1 MQGMFGSVEFSF
13 AVFGD
18 NFKMRVAN
26 VVSFF
31 FFSSNVQLLG
41 CWYRRGGDLSLSGL
55 ELFQGSMTAGQRGV
69 RELRMLINLINS
81 V

>member
-31 FFSSNVQLLG
+31 SSLAMSNCLA
-41 CWYRRGGDLSLSGL
+41 
-55 ELFQGSMTAGQRGV
+55 AGTEEVGT
-69 RELRMLINLINS
+69 
-81 V
+81 

>member
-1 MQGMFGSVEFSF
+1 MQGMLGSVEFSF

-18 NFKMRVAN
+18 HFKMRVAN

-31 FFSSNVQLLG
+31 FSSNVQLLG
-41 CWYRRGGDLSLSGL
+41 CRYRRGGDLSLSGL
-55 ELFQGSMTAGQRGV
+55 GLCQGSMTEGQRGV